1 MDSFDDL
8 TRDRLFKSVQAS
20 YRNLEPFRRLNREL
34 VKEYAGPGYGQP
46 EDGRRDDLIDL
57 LNQAVEAYTMILVP
71 QRPRVMVNTHN
82 PTLQA
87 FSKHF
92 QVAIN
97 NLIEEIGL
105 EDTLR
110 KWVVNAYFSVGVIKI
125 HLADSA
131 MVELEQNLWADP
143 GQPFASNVSLDNFV
157 FDGAASEWENRRY
170 AGDMYRVPFDDLK
183 SDMYDQDAVKE
194 LTPTSKYHVDT
205 DRLERISKGADVDGD
220 EFEPMIDLADI
231 WVPRQGK
238 IYTYAVANRY
248 DFQLKGKCLAA
259 MDDVNEHGP
268 YHLLGFGEVPE
279 NVMPS
284 SPASHLSMLARLIN
298 NLMRKQ
304 ASRAKKARRIHT
316 FEPSETDTVNRI
328 QNSNQDDQFVKSAD
342 PTRIGEVNLGG
353 VDPQAQAFMLGT
365 MEIFDR
371 QAGNLTAMLGLGAQ
385 SDTVG
390 QEQLIHSAGSKKESK
405 MQSKVVSGTIKVIRD
420 LAKLLWNDVVK
431 VIPGQMPI
439 AGATGYSVDATW
451 TPEDREGRFIDYDLN
466 IDVYSMLYQT
476 PAQASQMIVQVLGTV
491 YAPMMQL
498 LVSQGGSINMQELT
512 DTLADM
518 LNRPELRRIVQFSTV
533 PLDVGG
539 MGEGG
544 MQSPATTTRNY
555 VRKSVSTGG
564 SPASRS
570 AVMQQA
576 WMGGGSNTPQQA
588 ATMARPPA

>member
-1 MDSFDDL
+1 MDAFDDL
-8 TRDRLFKSVQAS
+8 TRDRLFKSIQAS
-20 YRNLEPFRRLNREL
+20 YRNLEPFRRVNREL

-57 LNQAVEAYTMILVP
+57 MNQAVEAYTMLLVP
-71 QRPRVMVNTHN
+71 NRPRVMISTHN
-82 PTLQA
+82 PSLQA

-97 NLIEEIGL
+97 NLIEDIGL
-105 EDTLR
+105 EETLR
-110 KWVVNAYFSVGVIKI
+110 KWVVNAYFSVGVLKL

-131 MVELEQNLWADP
+131 MVELEHNSWADP

-157 FDGAASEWENRRY
+157 FDGSASEWETRRY
-170 AGDMYRVPFDDLK
+170 AGDMYRIPFEDLK
-183 SDMYDQDAVKE
+183 SDLYDQEAAAE
-194 LTPTSKYHVDT
+194 LTPTSKYHVAE
-205 DRLERISKGADVDGD
+205 DRLERISKGSEVDGD
-220 EFEPMIDLADI
+220 EFEPMVDLADI
-231 WVPRQGK
+231 WVPRHGK

-259 MDDVNEHGP
+259 MDDTSDHGP
-268 YHLLGFGEVPE
+268 YHILGFGDVPD

-304 ASRAKKARRIHT
+304 ASRAKKARRVHT
-316 FEPSETDTVNRI
+316 YEPSEADTVNRI
-328 QNSNQDDQFVKSAD
+328 QHSNMDDAFVKAND
-342 PTRIGEVNLGG
+342 PNRIGEVNLGG
-353 VDPQAQAFMLGT
+353 VDQTAQAFMLNT
-365 MEIFDR
+365 MELFDR

-405 MQSKVVSGTIKVIRD
+405 MQAKVVSGAIKVIRD
-420 LAKLLWNDVVK
+420 LAKMLWDDVVK
-431 VIPGQMPI
+431 VIPGQMEIPGA
-439 AGATGYSVDATW
+439 AGLSVDATW
-451 TPEDREGRFIDYDLN
+451 TPDDREGRFIDYDLT

-476 PAQASQMIVQVLGTV
+476 PAQASNMVIQVLGQV

-512 DTLADM
+512 ETLADM

-533 PLDVGG
+533 PLDMGG
-539 MGEGG
+539 MPQGG
-544 MQSPATTTRNY
+544 SQPTSTTRNY
-555 VRKSVSTGG
+555 VRHNVPTGG
-564 SPASRS
+564 TQASRS

-588 ATMARPPA
+588 ASMSRPPA